1 MFLIIV
7 IIIWP
12 NFIVWLPVRLKI
24 LGNMCITFI
33 CLPGCDVI
41 NFKIGYILLI
51 KQFSMQKIRQKNQNK
66 KSRQKLNILRTKRAF
81 EVKWKAF
88 FIIFKELSV
97 TKNCLRPESAPLS
110 WMLCKSLFN
119 CLLRFNSSLILAFN
133 VDYFSYIQ
141 LKIL

>member
-12 NFIVWLPVRLKI
+12 NFIVWLPVRPKI

-33 CLPGCDVI
+33 CLPGCDVK

-88 FIIFKELSV
+88 FIIFKGLSFAKIISDLRVPLLAKFLTNVLELL
-97 TKNCLRPESAPLS
+97 TGLQFDIA
-110 WMLCKSLFN
+110 ML
-119 CLLRFNSSLILAFN
+119 
-133 VDYFSYIQ
+133 
-141 LKIL
+141 LKQD